1 MIKREYIKKIL
12 KEYVKEKKTFNII
25 LEQSTTSIPSDVKGT
40 LEACIP
46 CGGRLK
52 NSTVISMQNKAKKPG
67 RDFAIKQIGTVD
79 STITRYFYI
88 DGTVTEKKDNVIT
101 VSVDDDGPVTWDYKA
116 CLELADEEAPPVEIK
131 PQDDKVSTL
140 VPDGNKDKL
149 QDMSQKTAEETNADL
164 EKFENDYSRN
174 GCANLINAFYRASE
188 LYEKGAGIVL
198 DKNKI
203 MERGKKI
210 KVCKAKY
217 ENDWR
222 RLTGNML
229 DKKLDALS
237 GYGVDGV
244 NARFRKSSTNSP
256 YNIKYIKN

>member
-12 KEYVKEKKTFNII
+12 KEYVKEKKTFNNI
-25 LEQSTTSIPSDVKGT
+25 LEQSTSPVPSDVKGT
-40 LEACIP
+40 LESCIP

-88 DGTVTEKKDNVIT
+88 DGTVNEKKDNVIT
-101 VSVDDDGPVTWDYKA
+101 VLVDDDGPVTWDYKA
-116 CLELADEEAPPVEIK
+116 CLELADEDAPPVVPDEEEVL
-131 PQDDKVSTL
+131 PV
-140 VPDGNKDKL
+140 VPDGKKEKL

-188 LYEKGAGIVL
+188 LYEKGAGSVL

-237 GYGVDGV
+237 GYQKDT
-244 NARFRKSSTNSP
+244 RFRVSSNNSP
-256 YNIKYIKN
+256 YNIKNIKN

>member
-12 KEYVKEKKTFNII
+12 KEYVKEKKTFNNI

-46 CGGRLK
+46 CGGRFVK
-52 NSTVISMQNKAKKPG
+52 ATVISMQNKAKKPG

-116 CLELADEEAPPVEIK
+116 CLELADEDAPPVVPDEEE
-131 PQDDKVSTL
+131 VLTL

-149 QDMSQKTAEETNADL
+149 QDMSQKTAEETKADL

-188 LYEKGAGIVL
+188 LYEKGAGSVL
-198 DKNKI
+198 DKNKT

-237 GYGVDGV
+237 GYQKDT
-244 NARFRKSSTNSP
+244 RFRVSSSNSP
-256 YNIKYIKN
+256 YNIKNIKN

>member
-12 KEYVKEKKTFNII
+12 KEYVKEKKTFNNI
-25 LEQSTTSIPSDVKGT
+25 LEQSTSPVPSDVKGT
-40 LEACIP
+40 LESCIP

-88 DGTVTEKKDNVIT
+88 DGTVNEKKDNVIT
-101 VSVDDDGPVTWDYKA
+101 VLVDDDGPVTWDYKA
-116 CLELADEEAPPVEIK
+116 CLELADEDAPPVVPDEEEVL
-131 PQDDKVSTL
+131 PV
-140 VPDGNKDKL
+140 VPDGKKEKL

-188 LYEKGAGIVL
+188 LYEKGAGRIL

-203 MERGKKI
+203 MEIGKKI

-237 GYGVDGV
+237 GYQKDT
-244 NARFRKSSTNSP
+244 RFRVSSNNSP

>member
-12 KEYVKEKKTFNII
+12 KEYVKEKKTFNNI
-25 LEQSTTSIPSDVKGT
+25 LEQSTSPVPSDVKGT
-40 LEACIP
+40 LESCIP

-88 DGTVTEKKDNVIT
+88 DGTVNEKKDNVIT
-101 VSVDDDGPVTWDYKA
+101 VLVDDDGPVTWDYKA
-116 CLELADEEAPPVEIK
+116 CLELADEDAPPVVPDEEE
-131 PQDDKVSTL
+131 VSTL

-149 QDMSQKTAEETNADL
+149 QDMSQKTAEETKAEL
-164 EKFENDYSRN
+164 EKFENDFSRN

-188 LYEKGAGIVL
+188 LYEKGAGSVF
-198 DKNKI
+198 DKNKT

-217 ENDWR
+217 DNNWWR
-222 RLTGNML
+222 LDGNML

-237 GYGVDGV
+237 GYQKDT
-244 NARFRKSSTNSP
+244 RFRVSSNNSP
-256 YNIKYIKN
+256 YNIKNIKN